1 MSNVKSRWKT
11 GLPCHYCSVAMTPPV
26 GGNVK
31 PLGTTVTDDH
41 KVTQQAF
48 RKVKCETVKKQK
60 DAPDNILLSCY
71 RCNNIRGNTSYEVFY
86 AFARYVIRPYP
97 YAPTPLLRIALQQFK
112 DSLADLAIRNQAGTK
127 RALSASLLSIS
138 EQLR

>member
-1 MSNVKSRWKT
+1 MSYVKRKLQQQPNCIFCRQIMEYPVSRQN
-11 GLPCHYCSVAMTPPV
+11 PTPRTATREHIILKSKNGP
-26 GGNVK
+26 N
-31 PLGTTVTDDH
+31 D
-41 KVTQQAF
+41 
-48 RKVKCETVKKQK
+48 EE
-60 DAPDNILLSCY
+60 NIKLSCA